1 MGLIDVDVTDTSN
14 NLDMELTQGGTIEVQ
29 TQWLD
34 YDGNSRNLSEIS
46 DAAVLI
52 DIGFGMKWLEDVD
65 DNGRLNLLFYL
76 MEMSNSQRF

>member
-34 YDGNSRNLSEIS
+34 YDETQGKSE
-46 DAAVLI
+46 
-52 DIGFGMKWLEDVD
+52 
-65 DNGRLNLLFYL
+65 
-76 MEMSNSQRF
+76 